1 MFGLFAGCYNSN
13 LVALDQR
20 WETTFLFGDLSTCCV
35 ICSLQFSQVFFSCN
49 LASRTISLFGKLV
62 ILYD

>member
-20 WETTFLFGDLSTCCV
+20 WETTFLFDALSTCCV
-35 ICSLQFSQVFFSCN
+35 IFSCI

-62 ILYD
+62 ILYV

>member
-20 WETTFLFGDLSTCCV
+20 WETTFLFGALSTCCV
-35 ICSLQFSQVFFSCN
+35 ICSLQFSQVFFF
-49 LASRTISLFGKLV
+49 LAILRRALFRYLV
-62 ILYD
+62 N